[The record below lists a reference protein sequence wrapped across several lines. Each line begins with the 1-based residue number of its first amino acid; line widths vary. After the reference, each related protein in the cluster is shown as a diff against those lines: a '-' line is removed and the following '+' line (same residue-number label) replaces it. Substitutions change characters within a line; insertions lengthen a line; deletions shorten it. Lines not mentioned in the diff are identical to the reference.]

1 MRLFGVTGGVGMG
14 KSTAAGLLRQ
24 QGVQISDT
32 DAIARQLVEPGKPAL
47 EEIVKKFG
55 ASILLPDGRLNRK
68 ELARITFSDKA
79 ARSTLEAILHPPI
92 RAIWEAEVKDW
103 RAAGHANGAV
113 IIPLLFETNAA
124 SAFDAVICV
133 ACSPATQ
140 SQRLRERGWNDPE
153 IRARIEAQM
162 PIDQKIHRSDFLIWT
177 DTTLEAHAAQ
187 LTKILSRK
195 SMASENG
202 A

>member
-140 SQRLRERGWNDPE
+140 SQRLRERGWTDPE

-162 PIDQKIHRSDFLIWT
+162 PVDQKIHRSDFVVWT

-187 LTKILSRK
+187 LTRILAREPQRLS
-195 SMASENG
+195 
-202 A
+202 

>member
-1 MRLFGVTGGVGMG
+1 MG
-14 KSTAAGLLRQ
+14 KSTAADFLRQ

-47 EEIVKKFG
+47 AEIVKQFG
-55 ASILLPDGRLNRK
+55 PSILQPDGHLNRK
-68 ELARITFSDKA
+68 ELARITFSDKS

-92 RAIWEAEVKDW
+92 RGTWEAEVKEW
-103 RAAGHANGAV
+103 RAAGQANGAV

-124 SAFDAVICV
+124 SAFDAIICV

-140 SQRLRERGWNDPE
+140 SQRLRERGWSDTE
-153 IRARIEAQM
+153 IRARIDAQM

-187 LTKILSRK
+187 LTRILSRK
-195 SMASENG
+195 W
-202 A
+202 

>member
-14 KSTAAGLLRQ
+14 KSTAAGFLRQ
-24 QGVQISDT
+24 QGVQIADT

-55 ASILLPDGRLNRK
+55 PTILQPDGSLNRK
-68 ELARITFSDKA
+68 ELARITFSDKS
-79 ARSTLEAILHPPI
+79 ARTTLEAILHPPI
-92 RAIWEAEVKDW
+92 RATWEAEVKEW

-124 SAFDAVICV
+124 SAFDAIICV

-140 SQRLRERGWNDPE
+140 SQRLRERGWTDSE

-162 PIDQKIHRSDFLIWT
+162 PIDQKIHRSDFVVWT
-177 DTTLEAHAAQ
+177 DTTLEAHDAQ
-187 LTKILSRK
+187 LRKILSYHQIR
-195 SMASENG
+195 
-202 A
+202 